1 MLREII
7 SHPIDSIH
15 FIVKRLARIPQLGLP
30 NFSIGRRDE
39 FDRRLG
45 VDTAVLVRMPETD
58 SGNRAYGRGYQA
70 SNISLVEWALASAD
84 VAFER
89 TTFVDIGCGKGR
101 VLILASRHQFKRII
115 GFDYSPSL
123 LVACRKNMRHLGL
136 EGRCEIFHADA
147 NSFQFPESGVML
159 FMYNPFDSPLF
170 EVVLERIRGINA
182 PVTVAYLGPE
192 RKALDCDWLDK
203 IAESHGMRL
212 YRKTTQRNEK

>member
-70 SNISLVEWALASAD
+70 SNISLV
-84 VAFER
+84 
-89 TTFVDIGCGKGR
+89 G
-101 VLILASRHQFKRII
+101 
-115 GFDYSPSL
+115 
-123 LVACRKNMRHLGL
+123 
-136 EGRCEIFHADA
+136 
-147 NSFQFPESGVML
+147 
-159 FMYNPFDSPLF
+159 
-170 EVVLERIRGINA
+170 
-182 PVTVAYLGPE
+182 
-192 RKALDCDWLDK
+192 
-203 IAESHGMRL
+203 
-212 YRKTTQRNEK
+212 